1 MKKLSDHRRCAKFY
15 GAARSTITTSP
26 PAIGKGARSDGCRIA
41 YHFTG
46 QPAKRGKRW
55 RDAPFERR
63 GPIFADPEY
72 YAVVGPL
79 EGLDQKPYHASMADD
94 VGDISLTM
102 AEALWRLETNGR
114 ADAHWFLRTMQHH
127 WEMHLRELSL
137 YLHAK
142 RFRFPARR
150 AAASELAPPSGDREP
165 SDGGRDAA

>member
-1 MKKLSDHRRCAKFY
+1 MRTSPIIV
-15 GAARSTITTSP
+15 AARKFMALLNQTSP
-26 PAIGKGARSDGCRIA
+26 PRPRQLAKALDRMAAASHSIPRGR
-41 YHFTG
+41 
-46 QPAKRGKRW
+46 PAKRGKRW
-55 RDAPFERR
+55 RDAPSKRR

-79 EGLDQKPYHASMADD
+79 EGLDQKPYRASMAED

-114 ADAHWFLRTMQHH
+114 ADAHWFLRTMLHH

-137 YLHAK
+137 YLHVK
-142 RFRFPARR
+142 RFRFPARS
-150 AAASELAPPSGDREP
+150 AAASEPTPLSDDCEP

>member
-1 MKKLSDHRRCAKFY
+1 MINSPIIV
-15 GAARSTITTSP
+15 AARKFMALLDQPSP
-26 PAIGKGARSDGCRIA
+26 PRPRQLAKALDRMAAASHSIPRGR
-41 YHFTG
+41 
-46 QPAKRGKRW
+46 PAKRGKRW
-55 RDAPFERR
+55 RDAPSKRR

-102 AEALWRLETNGR
+102 AEALWRLEANGR

-150 AAASELAPPSGDREP
+150 DAASEPRTPGDVAKSSE
-165 SDGGRDAA
+165 GGRDGA